1 MMTAWQNDKSTTI
14 PAIIAR
20 GVVRIETRTP
30 GRLRARRIM
39 VLAVPPAEELD
50 IVGPWDVFASVNNA
64 LAERGRA
71 YAIELV
77 IGGKQRSFRGD
88 SGLTIVGDSSYTNV
102 SGDPDTLVVVGGTGA
117 IRSRDRAIS
126 RWIRQKAKAA
136 RRVASICTG
145 AFLLAEAGL
154 LDGRRATTHWMFTG
168 EMATRFPKVKVD
180 PDPIFVRDGN
190 VYTSAGVTAGM
201 DLALALVEEDLGSA
215 MALRIARTLVLF
227 LRRPGG
233 QSQFSTLLSGQASE
247 IKPLR
252 ELGVWMTENL
262 GRDLSVSVLAS
273 RVAMS
278 DRNFARVFAR
288 ELGVT
293 PARYVEQLRLEA
305 ARRELELSDRG
316 MEEVAL
322 ASGFSSAELL
332 RRAFMRRYRIS
343 PHAYRDHFSRRVKH
357 ARHPARR

>member
-1 MMTAWQNDKSTTI
+1 MR
-14 PAIIAR
+14 IATRRPDR
-20 GVVRIETRTP
+20 G
-30 GRLRARRIM
+30 RARRVM

-50 IVGPWDVFASVNNA
+50 IVGPWDVFASVNSA
-64 LAERGRA
+64 LAEQGPA
-71 YAIELV
+71 YTIELV
-77 IGGKQRSFRGD
+77 TGGKQRSFRGD
-88 SGLTIVGDSSYTNV
+88 SGLTIVAGSVYTNV
-102 SGDPDTLVVVGGTGA
+102 SGNPDTLVVVGGTGA
-117 IRSRDRAIS
+117 TASRDRAIS
-126 RWIRQKAKAA
+126 QWIRQKAKAA

-154 LDGRRATTHWMFTG
+154 LDGRRATTHWMFTR
-168 EMATRFPKVKVD
+168 EMATRFPKVSVD

-190 VYTSAGVTAGM
+190 IYTSAGVTAGM

-233 QSQFSTLLSGQASE
+233 QAQFSASLWAQASQL
-247 IKPLR
+247 KPLR
-252 ELGVWMTENL
+252 ELCVWMVENL

-278 DRNFARVFAR
+278 DRNFARVFAQ

-305 ARRELELSDRG
+305 ARRELELSDKG
-316 MEEVAL
+316 LEQVAL
-322 ASGFSSAELL
+322 ASGFSSGELL
-332 RRAFMRRYRIS
+332 RRAFMRRYGIP
-343 PHAYRDHFSRRVKH
+343 PHTYRGHFGRR
-357 ARHPARR
+357 AEPTRHPGRGRDSSALQ